1 MKYNTNH
8 CETIKLNFKALNN
21 YESVSFVILDISK
34 TKDCLNNDILL
45 KKEFENTG
53 IRGEILEWFKSYL
66 TGRRQAIIIVYIKY
80 STMTLTQTTSLA

>member
-1 MKYNTNH
+1 M
-8 CETIKLNFKALNN
+8 
-21 YESVSFVILDISK
+21 LDISK

-80 STMTLTQTTSLA
+80 STMNKSLVSNK